1 MAYFYNILYNINVYN
16 EVIIVF
22 IYIQFNNNNC
32 ASVFHTQYYHGAQFH
47 LKYNHDLHPKMQINC
62 LCTTWRACFLLHI
75 RLGVSETY
83 FISDTSR
90 HGCKMLQFVIMK
102 LCLVPFFFN
111 TFIFAFAI
119 LGYSALT
126 YESHALL
133 TCPSVVLTSC
143 SVYGSENYFTTKYS
157 SVVGSSAFVAPYFPL
172 WTREDICS
180 LVPSNTNWCT
190 SSKSSLNIF
199 LLVKWMMF

>member
-1 MAYFYNILYNINVYN
+1 MKTIIWYNNIWNHVLIINIFNMAYFYNILYNINVYN

-102 LCLVPFFFN
+102 LCLVPFFS
-111 TFIFAFAI
+111 I
-119 LGYSALT
+119 
-126 YESHALL
+126 
-133 TCPSVVLTSC
+133 
-143 SVYGSENYFTTKYS
+143 
-157 SVVGSSAFVAPYFPL
+157 PL
-172 WTREDICS
+172 
-180 LVPSNTNWCT
+180 
-190 SSKSSLNIF
+190 F
-199 LLVKWMMF
+199 LLLPY